1 MLESNLKILPLAC
14 TLSSGVWVTD
24 FSDWWGSNFSDNLGT
39 DFSDFF

>member
-14 TLSSGVWVTD
+14 TLSSRVWVIN
-24 FSDWWGSNFSDNLGT
+24 FSDWWGSSFSDNLGT